1 MSETRKARLLIP
13 VFSLMLA
20 FLLFASPVH
29 AEKQY
34 NDSDPDDYI
43 TEEFNVDISVTEK
56 HVVHYQEYIKVDF
69 IQSHHGITRYIPKD
83 NSQYSIRH
91 IKVRGGE
98 KDISYDTDTVSIRI
112 GDADT
117 LLKGEQEYEISYDLV
132 FRPDRDESADE
143 LYIDL
148 LPTGWETSIR
158 EADINLTMPKNVDP
172 DSYSFTAGLYGSTD
186 SVDEL
191 ADKTISSDGRKV
203 SLHVSDNPEWSGVTV
218 LAELENGYWTVT
230 YKPLYILW
238 AIIAAAVLA
247 LSAVLFIRNGRMGE
261 VVKTVEFYPPEGI
274 TPAETGYIIDG
285 RVDRED
291 IFSLIL
297 YFAGRGYLKIHEYKK
312 NQYELIQIRPIDPEE
327 KPFAITLFK
336 GLFKG
341 KKQRKDGTRHVY
353 LDSLPAN
360 FYQNY
365 QAAVSSLK
373 DYYEANPVYTKKSR
387 TSRGILTA
395 MQVLMICFTDFMIYQ
410 ISGELWRFLALLI
423 FSLIFQLLGRKWII
437 DAWDR
442 RVTLSKA
449 GIVIRLVFGLLFFWW
464 SVHYTAF
471 FAYYGF
477 GFFRSLIRSFFQP
490 EIMVLFLS
498 GIHPLQVLLYVVSF
512 GVLVFTVFMPRLTDD
527 GKVLF
532 GKLTGF
538 HDFIRDAEYERM
550 KLLSD
555 EDPEYFYKIMPYAE
569 VLGMSTALSKKFSDI
584 PLQEPEWYSTYDTT
598 RSFNYSPVWY
608 GSMMHSMSHSFSR
621 NTTAPDSGG
630 GGGGGGFS
638 GGGGGF
644 SGGGAG
650 GGGGGAW

>member
-203 SLHVSDNPEWSGVTV
+203 SLHV
-218 LAELENGYWTVT
+218 
-230 YKPLYILW
+230 
-238 AIIAAAVLA
+238 
-247 LSAVLFIRNGRMGE
+247 
-261 VVKTVEFYPPEGI
+261 
-274 TPAETGYIIDG
+274 
-285 RVDRED
+285 
-291 IFSLIL
+291 
-297 YFAGRGYLKIHEYKK
+297 
-312 NQYELIQIRPIDPEE
+312 
-327 KPFAITLFK
+327 
-336 GLFKG
+336 
-341 KKQRKDGTRHVY
+341 
-353 LDSLPAN
+353 
-360 FYQNY
+360 
-365 QAAVSSLK
+365 
-373 DYYEANPVYTKKSR
+373 
-387 TSRGILTA
+387 
-395 MQVLMICFTDFMIYQ
+395 
-410 ISGELWRFLALLI
+410 
-423 FSLIFQLLGRKWII
+423 
-437 DAWDR
+437 
-442 RVTLSKA
+442 
-449 GIVIRLVFGLLFFWW
+449 
-464 SVHYTAF
+464 
-471 FAYYGF
+471 
-477 GFFRSLIRSFFQP
+477 
-490 EIMVLFLS
+490 
-498 GIHPLQVLLYVVSF
+498 
-512 GVLVFTVFMPRLTDD
+512 
-527 GKVLF
+527 
-532 GKLTGF
+532 
-538 HDFIRDAEYERM
+538 
-550 KLLSD
+550 
-555 EDPEYFYKIMPYAE
+555 
-569 VLGMSTALSKKFSDI
+569 
-584 PLQEPEWYSTYDTT
+584 
-598 RSFNYSPVWY
+598 
-608 GSMMHSMSHSFSR
+608 
-621 NTTAPDSGG
+621 
-630 GGGGGGFS
+630 
-638 GGGGGF
+638 
-644 SGGGAG
+644 
-650 GGGGGAW
+650 